1 MPSTFP
7 MEYQPELPFEG
18 FRQLVQEPLEN
29 DDPRSFE
36 QIKTVFLDI
45 PGVPA
50 DPFRILIQKLTGK
63 IFQGREAKEHWQ
75 RMLGH
80 KQDMQ
85 AKLGRRVN
93 INVAAVDYF
102 DAIASPKTG
111 TGPATTAEEL
121 ASLSNGINREEWVN
135 RIYAPGY
142 DMEKLKEEMLRA
154 KRYQHALSAILLDV
168 DDFHKVN
175 QDFSFKMGDEIL
187 TVIVKIIKKTVR
199 AVDILT
205 RSSGDRFLLI
215 LPNTN
220 KREAAELAERLRQNI
235 QDRTKRI
242 KALPAGVS
250 VSLSVGQ
257 SSKEDKSPEFMK
269 SLEYRLE
276 EGKKKGRNAVYVCE

>member
-1 MPSTFP
+1 MPVNFS
-7 MEYQPELPFEG
+7 MDNQSELPFEG
-18 FRQLVQEPLEN
+18 FKQLVQEPLEK
-29 DDPRSFE
+29 DDPHSFE
-36 QIKTVFLDI
+36 QIKTVFLNF

-63 IFQGREAKEHWQ
+63 TFQGREAKEHWQ
-75 RMLGH
+75 RILGH
-80 KQDMQ
+80 KKDMQ
-85 AKLGRRVN
+85 AKLGRCVS
-93 INVAAVDYF
+93 INVTAGDYF
-102 DAIASPKTG
+102 DSIVSPRAVQGQTIPLG
-111 TGPATTAEEL
+111 EL
-121 ASLSNGINREEWVN
+121 TPLSDVINREEWIN

-154 KRYQHALSAILLDV
+154 KRYKHALSAILLDI
-168 DDFHKVN
+168 DLFHKIN
-175 QDFSFKMGDEIL
+175 ENFSFKVGDEIL

-242 KALPAGVS
+242 KGLPSGVT

-257 SSKEDKSPEFMK
+257 SSKEGKSPEFMK
-269 SLEYRLE
+269 SLEYMLE

>member
-1 MPSTFP
+1 MPANFP

-18 FRQLVQEPLEN
+18 FKQLVQEPLEQ

-36 QIKTVFLDI
+36 QIKTMFLDI

-50 DPFRILIQKLTGK
+50 DPFRILVQKLTGK
-63 IFQGREAKEHWQ
+63 MFQGREAKEHWQ

-80 KQDMQ
+80 KIDMQ
-85 AKLGRRVN
+85 AKLGRRVS
-93 INVAAVDYF
+93 INVAASDYF

-111 TGPATTAEEL
+111 ADQAMVAADL
-121 ASLSNGINREEWVN
+121 ARLSGGVNREEWVN

-154 KRYQHALSAILLDV
+154 KRYQHALSAILLDI

-187 TVIVKIIKKTVR
+187 TFIVKIIKKTVR

-235 QDRTKRI
+235 QDRTRRI
-242 KALPAGVS
+242 KALPSGVS

-269 SLEYRLE
+269 SLEYMLE
-276 EGKKKGRNAVYVCE
+276 AGKKKGRNAVYVCE

>member
-1 MPSTFP
+1 MPVNFS
-7 MEYQPELPFEG
+7 MEHQPELPFEG
-18 FRQLVQEPLEN
+18 FKQLVQEPLER
-29 DDPRSFE
+29 DDPYSFE
-36 QIKTVFLDI
+36 QIKTMFLDI

-50 DPFRILIQKLTGK
+50 DPFRILIQRLTGK

-75 RMLGH
+75 RILGH
-80 KQDMQ
+80 KVDMQ
-85 AKLGRRVN
+85 AKLGRRVS
-93 INVAAVDYF
+93 INVTASDYF
-102 DAIASPKTG
+102 DAIWMPRAVQGQNIPAS
-111 TGPATTAEEL
+111 EL
-121 ASLSNGINREEWVN
+121 ASLSDGINREEWVN

-142 DMEKLKEEMLRA
+142 DMEKLKEEMMRA
-154 KRYQHALSAILLDV
+154 KRYKHALSAILLDI
-168 DDFHKVN
+168 DGFHKVN
-175 QDFSFKMGDEIL
+175 QDFSFKVGDEIL

-205 RSSGDRFLLI
+205 RYSGDRFLLI

-242 KALPAGVS
+242 KALPSGVS

-269 SLEYRLE
+269 SLEYILE

>member
-1 MPSTFP
+1 
-7 MEYQPELPFEG
+7 MENQPELPFEG
-18 FRQLVQEPLEN
+18 FKQLVQEPLER
-29 DDPRSFE
+29 DDPHSLE
-36 QIKTVFLDI
+36 QIKTIFLDI

-50 DPFRILIQKLTGK
+50 DPFRILIQRLAGK

-75 RMLGH
+75 RILGH
-80 KQDMQ
+80 KEDMQ
-85 AKLGRRVN
+85 AKLGRRVS
-93 INVAAVDYF
+93 INVTANDYF
-102 DAIASPKTG
+102 DAIG
-111 TGPATTAEEL
+111 TPRAAQGLTVSAGEFTPP
-121 ASLSNGINREEWVN
+121 SDGINRDAWIN

-142 DMEKLKEEMLRA
+142 DLEKLKEEMLRA
-154 KRYQHALSAILLDV
+154 KRYKHALSAILLDI
-168 DDFHKVN
+168 DGFHKVN
-175 QDFSFKMGDEIL
+175 QSLSFKVGDEIL

-205 RSSGDRFLLI
+205 RYSGDRFLLI

-235 QDRTKRI
+235 QERTKRI
-242 KALPAGVS
+242 KALPSGVS

-269 SLEYRLE
+269 SLEYMLE